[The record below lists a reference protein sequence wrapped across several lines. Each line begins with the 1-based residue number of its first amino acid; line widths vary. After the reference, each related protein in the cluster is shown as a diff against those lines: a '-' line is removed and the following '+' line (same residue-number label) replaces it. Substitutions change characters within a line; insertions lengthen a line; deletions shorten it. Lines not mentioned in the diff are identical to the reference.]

1 MVATNETTPFLGGTG
16 TRNSPQRKSIRSMSA
31 GAVVKATGEGRPALT
46 GYGDDDDMAGWG
58 DDDIS
63 QFDAIMHLI
72 KGNLGPGVLNLPHA
86 FATAGWVLGFLLASV
101 VAFQGIYSMVL
112 LVYCKEY
119 VRADLKKKR
128 LRQQQEKRRRQN
140 EGRAPEVHDVY
151 ADENSICTFMD
162 IAYATNGE
170 AVSIVVQILLFICQG
185 GVCCVFLNLIATNLH
200 ALLPSSY
207 DSETCIYL
215 TTGLLLLVVLVR
227 DLKELKWLSMGANVM
242 MVTAIFTAS
251 GSAMYVLYQNYQKNN
266 NSDDADFEVEDHEE
280 SHYKK
285 FTTQPAVIA
294 TFVSSI
300 YYSFEGIGLVMPIE
314 NSFVGYKDM
323 HTARVGSTDN
333 DAENGANDN
342 NIHEDDEDEVARK
355 ASRSKLFISPVLIG
369 SMCLVAFLFLLIGVT
384 CGPAFPDNVDGSVTA
399 YLSTKYPD
407 SLWYQ
412 CVNASVMVAVFLT
425 FPLQLTPA
433 MEVLQEWFGPGCNPC
448 NSFNSDAGSC
458 NASVVKQ
465 KGVQKYEWIFRRY
478 LVVLSC
484 SIIVL
489 TVNDLGLL
497 IALFGAVGNTGLA
510 AMPCVFHLKL
520 MQDKRAPYH
529 GVLWSIDVGIIALG
543 VAVAIAGV
551 TFALQEIF

>member
-1 MVATNETTPFLGGTG
+1 MVATNETTPFLGGKG
-16 TRNSPQRKSIRSMSA
+16 SPQRKSIRRVSA
-31 GAVVKATGEGRPALT
+31 GAVDATGRPDMA

-86 FATAGWVLGFLLASV
+86 FATTGWLLGFLLASV

-128 LRQQQEKRRRQN
+128 FRQQQEKRRRQN
-140 EGRAPEVHDVY
+140 EGRAPEVHDIY

-162 IAYATNGE
+162 IAYATYGE
-170 AVSIVVQILLFICQG
+170 AVSIVVQLLLFICQG
-185 GVCCVFLNLIATNLH
+185 GVCCVFLSLIATNLH
-200 ALLPSSY
+200 ALLPSY

-215 TTGLLLLVVLVR
+215 TTGLLLVVVLVR

-242 MVTAIFTAS
+242 MITAIFTAS

-266 NSDDADFEVEDHEE
+266 SSDDADFEVEDHEE

-285 FTTQPAVIA
+285 FTTKPAVIA

-300 YYSFEGIGLVMPIE
+300 FYSFEGIGLVMPIE

-323 HTARVGSTDN
+323 HTARNGSNTDEETDN
-333 DAENGANDN
+333 NDTIN
-342 NIHEDDEDEVARK
+342 NEDDEDEVVRK

-384 CGPAFPDNVDGSVTA
+384 CGPAFPDIVDGSVTA
-399 YLSTKYPD
+399 YLTTKYPD

-448 NSFNSDAGSC
+448 NAFNSDAGSC
-458 NASVVKQ
+458 NASVVQQ

-484 SIIVL
+484 SVIVL
-489 TVNDLGLL
+489 TVNDLALL
-497 IALFGAVGNTGLA
+497 MALFGAVGNTGLA
-510 AMPCVFHLKL
+510 SMPCVLHLKL

-529 GVLWSIDVGIIALG
+529 VVLWSIDVGIITLG

-551 TFALQEIF
+551 TFTLKEIF